1 MSIFKNISFS
11 PVELVIAFL
20 GFFIENRRLY
30 IVRIFYYYIRLPDD
44 KNPYIPNFK
53 VNGRNWNIL
62 TIDCGPLVIQSVYFN

>member
-53 VNGRNWNIL
+53 VNGRN
-62 TIDCGPLVIQSVYFN
+62 